1 VGHDQRSSVVVH
13 QRQQVVYTQTWK
25 GGASMSTKRITVSVN
40 AETVEKLRQLQAELK
55 AVMGVDF
62 SVSQAIDYLVAQYRK
77 ENNND

>member
-1 VGHDQRSSVVVH
+1 
-13 QRQQVVYTQTWK
+13 
-25 GGASMSTKRITVSVN
+25 MSTKRITVSVN
-40 AETVEKLRQLQAELK
+40 AETVEKLRQLQTELK